1 MWESKE
7 WYRMKEPTFNS
18 GFEDCEFYAYGA
30 DGFIEVL
37 NSFLGSQVK
46 IYDRRL
52 SANPENHRVI
62 IQNVTSDSESGSIIR
77 QILTNVGVL
86 KCGQYIETTTPSE
99 NSAYWMVAT
108 MPDNNRIYEK
118 AVLWK
123 CRYTLHFRSPLS
135 GEIVD
140 YPIYV
145 ENATQ
150 YGTGEN
156 DREHIAIGDASYLI
170 YIPHNAETIMLDDR
184 FRFLMDRNQRHP
196 TAYRIT
202 QVDSVS
208 RAVGDETDGGIIRWS
223 VVETPYNEATDNSE
237 LMVADYYPNR
247 SESITD
253 AISIID
259 PDKNEL
265 VIVGETKELF
275 VLALSTDG
283 PPMPTNSFNYI
294 VLDGEDVCES
304 TARDGNKISIR
315 TKNLKETVGRTITVR
330 VVSGSASAD
339 IVLTVANW

>member
-30 DGFIEVL
+30 DGFNEVL
-37 NSFLGSQVK
+37 NSFLGSQVN

-52 SANPENHRVI
+52 SANPESRRVI
-62 IQNVTSDSESGSIIR
+62 IQNTTSDSESGAAIR
-77 QILTNVGVL
+77 QILTNIGVL
-86 KCGQYIETTTPSE
+86 KCGQYIETATPSE
-99 NSAYWMVAT
+99 KSAYWLVAT

-118 AVLWK
+118 AILWK

-135 GEIVD
+135 GRIVD

-150 YGTGEN
+150 YGSGEN

-184 FRFLMDRNQRHP
+184 FRFLMDRNRRYP
-196 TAYRIT
+196 TAYRVT
-202 QVDSVS
+202 QVDPVS
-208 RAVGDETDGGIIRWS
+208 YAVGDETDGGLIRWS

-237 LMVADYYPNR
+237 LMVADYYPTH
-247 SESITD
+247 SESVTD
-253 AISIID
+253 AIAIID

-265 VIVGETKELF
+265 VMVGETKELF
-275 VLALSTDG
+275 VFVSSTDG
-283 PPMPTNSFNYI
+283 VPIPADSFSYV

-304 TARDGNKISIR
+304 TARDGNKISIHI
-315 TKNLKETVGRTITVR
+315 KNLKEAVGRTITVR
-330 VVSGSASAD
+330 AVNGTASAD
-339 IVLTVANW
+339 LVLTVANW